1 MAPLTA
7 AEIEAHPAYGSVE
20 WHLPPTKAGTC
31 EVAQN
36 RRGGPINLYYEIHGS
51 GPVKL
56 VVCDALHDGDSTVD
70 WI

>member
-7 AEIEAHPAYGSVE
+7 AEIEAHPAYESVE
-20 WHLPPTKAGTC
+20 WEFTPTKAGKC

-36 RRGGPINLYYEIHGS
+36 RRGGPLNLYYEIHGS

-56 VVCDALHDGDSTVD
+56 VVRDALDDEDSPVD
-70 WI
+70 